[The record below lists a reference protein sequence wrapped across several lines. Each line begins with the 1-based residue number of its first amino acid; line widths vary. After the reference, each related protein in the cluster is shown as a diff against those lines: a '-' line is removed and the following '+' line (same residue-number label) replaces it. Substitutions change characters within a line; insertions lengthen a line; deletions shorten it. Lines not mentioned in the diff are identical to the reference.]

1 MKVIDQVTMLA
12 FSALLGVA
20 APALADD
27 DSPPLLNSER
37 IEQRFGSYGIELL
50 AQTDAVRI
58 ASLYSL
64 ENGEKVTRTFAVTR
78 YSDSVDA
85 RLAQAHERI
94 LAGGSI
100 GATLA
105 EAGWTVTRRHLWVG
119 DVPATTGIGSLMN
132 IDDSSPLGLHV
143 FDLEVSRGDEQLHY
157 ATIAEVHHPDHL
169 DRNGIEQLFGPTESA
184 SGTRAATMLGLTLDA
199 MLELTSS
206 VRESTNS
213 G

>member
-1 MKVIDQVTMLA
+1 MKVIDRLTMYA

-20 APALADD
+20 APTLADD
-27 DSPPLLNSER
+27 DSTTLLNSER

-50 AQTDAVRI
+50 AQTDAVRT

-85 RLAQAHERI
+85 RLSQAHERI

-105 EAGWTVTRRHLWVG
+105 KAGWTVTRLHLWVG
-119 DVPATTGIGSLMN
+119 DVPATADIGSLMN
-132 IDDSSPLGLHV
+132 IEDSSPLGLHI
-143 FDLEVSRGDEQLHY
+143 FDLEVSRGDERLHY

-169 DRNGIEQLFGPTESA
+169 DRNSIEQLFGRIEVP
-184 SGTRAATMLGLTLDA
+184 SGTRAASMLRLTLNA
-199 MLELTSS
+199 MLEVKSS
-206 VRESTNS
+206 DRESTTS